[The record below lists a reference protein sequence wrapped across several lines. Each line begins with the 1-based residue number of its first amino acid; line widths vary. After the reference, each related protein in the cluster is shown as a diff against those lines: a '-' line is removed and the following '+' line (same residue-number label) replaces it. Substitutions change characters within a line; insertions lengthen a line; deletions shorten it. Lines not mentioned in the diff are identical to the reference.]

1 MNLATGG
8 RWHSLPSAG
17 DYRSFK
23 VPPVLLETPQVKG
36 STALTGTLDVL
47 RANNAR
53 VGAAVRMSVAHTTA
67 AVGTLLTKVPT
78 A

>member
-1 MNLATGG
+1 M
-8 RWHSLPSAG
+8 
-17 DYRSFK
+17 
-23 VPPVLLETPQVKG
+23 PVLLETPQVKG

-47 RANNAR
+47 RSNNAR
-53 VGAAVRMSVAHTTA
+53 VGAAVGMSVAHTTA